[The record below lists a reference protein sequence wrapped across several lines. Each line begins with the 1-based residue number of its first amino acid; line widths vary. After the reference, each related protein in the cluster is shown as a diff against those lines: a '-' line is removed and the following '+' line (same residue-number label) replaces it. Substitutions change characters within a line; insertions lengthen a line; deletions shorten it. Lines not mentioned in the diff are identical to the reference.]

1 MNDKPRQMPTVGQV
15 SAADEHL
22 AQLLDGLPPQTPA
35 TLSVLRALAEPG
47 RPLNRLAACVIMLD
61 YLRVRQD

>member
-1 MNDKPRQMPTVGQV
+1 MSDKPRQPPTVGQV
-15 SAADEHL
+15 SAMDEPL
-22 AQLLDGLPPQTPA
+22 ARLLAGLPPQLPA
-35 TLSVLRALAEPG
+35 TLGVLRALAEPG